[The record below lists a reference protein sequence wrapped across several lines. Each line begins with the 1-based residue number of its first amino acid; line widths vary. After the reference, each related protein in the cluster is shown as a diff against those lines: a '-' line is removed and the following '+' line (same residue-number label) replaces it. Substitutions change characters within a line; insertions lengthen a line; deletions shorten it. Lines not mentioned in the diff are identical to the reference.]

1 LCDASEYYEAHK
13 EQCDKLYDN
22 VREKNEDEEVKVI
35 NKDDDDNDVDDEY
48 NKENCEDNN
57 GEWTEGE
64 CDFFEHQMKEGW
76 EADEDRFYKQVCMDD
91 EESDECK
98 KHRISIED

>member
-22 VREKNEDEEVKVI
+22 LREKNEDEEVKVI

-57 GEWTEGE
+57 GEWIEDE